1 MDSSVLIY
9 MFKADLYF
17 EYIPSMAKVNLP
29 PYTFKYLSYNKHIPI
44 HGSRIFFQPGGGGG
58 VSGIFK
64 SGTTPIPVG
73 EFFRTSSPSTCNPRM
88 FTQSR
93 NHVPMWFYFCG
104 YSHGWKIG
112 VLHLL
117 SLSPSFTGSLI
128 FIYRHPQNDKSWG
141 YILFLFAVSAHAN

>member
-44 HGSRIFFQPGGGGG
+44 HGSRIFFQPGGGG
-58 VSGIFK
+58 VRGIFK

-93 NHVPMWFYFCG
+93 NHVPMCM
-104 YSHGWKIG
+104 
-112 VLHLL
+112 VLFLWL
-117 SLSPSFTGSLI
+117 FTRMEDRGIASPESLSFLYRVINFYLPSSS
-128 FIYRHPQNDKSWG
+128 K
-141 YILFLFAVSAHAN
+141 

>member
-1 MDSSVLIY
+1 MNIFPPWLKLTYPFILSNTFRIINI
-9 MFKADLYF
+9 FPFTDLEF
-17 EYIPSMAKVNLP
+17 
-29 PYTFKYLSYNKHIPI
+29 FF
-44 HGSRIFFQPGGGGG
+44 SRGGG

-141 YILFLFAVSAHAN
+141 YIFFLFAVSAHAN